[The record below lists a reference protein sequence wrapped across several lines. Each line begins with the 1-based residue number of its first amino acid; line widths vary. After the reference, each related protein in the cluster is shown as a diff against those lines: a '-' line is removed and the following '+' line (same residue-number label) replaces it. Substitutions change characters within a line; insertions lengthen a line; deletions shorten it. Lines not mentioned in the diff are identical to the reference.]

1 MRYACSLLMA
11 SALCAFAA
19 PAAHAATHHRH
30 HPAKPAKPTAE
41 PAKVDSAIMAE
52 LAALRS
58 QVATLQARLD
68 KTEATTAATSATVA
82 QTQVQVGSLSQS
94 VRETPAV
101 AKAAAKTEVATAI
114 TAEHA
119 KGYTEFKG
127 IRLTPGGFLELAG
140 IYRQH
145 FQGNDISSSFSVPF
159 PSNSASHVGEGRF
172 TARQSRVSFLAQ
184 GNANPHTVLS
194 MYGEFDFQGGA
205 QTANSNESNSYNPRI
220 RHLYGTIDWNAES
233 SGVHLLAGQTWSL
246 VTLNTGGITPRK
258 ELTPAVI
265 EAQYVPGFTW
275 ARQPQVRLTVD
286 TADHHL
292 WAAVSAEN
300 PATTFAGATPPGL
313 TYSAPAGSG
322 FASANT
328 LSLNSTP
335 DFVGKVAY
343 EGAIAGH
350 TLHLEGYGLL
360 SSFVAH
366 LNGAGNTTH
375 AGYGFGGG
383 AVLQV
388 VPKVFDLQFSGM
400 AGKGIGRYGTAG
412 LPEVAFA
419 ADGSIHPIREVML
432 LGGAMLHPTPM
443 LDVYLYA
450 GREQQFAQTLG
461 GAYGIGLATANN
473 SGCLIEG
480 GVCNGN
486 TRRIEQLTGGLW
498 QKIYSGTFGR
508 AQVGLQWEYTER
520 QLFADGQGNAP
531 SAHQNVG
538 MISFRYYPF

>member
-30 HPAKPAKPTAE
+30 HPVKPAAE

-52 LAALRS
+52 LAALRT
-58 QVATLQARLD
+58 QVASLQQRLD
-68 KTEATTAATSATVA
+68 KAEANTAATSATVA
-82 QTQVQVGSLSQS
+82 QTQAQVGTLSQS
-94 VRETPAV
+94 VSETPAV

-119 KGYTEFKG
+119 KGYSEFKG

-145 FQGNDISSSFSVPF
+145 FQGNDISSSFSIPF
-159 PSNSASHVGEGRF
+159 PSNSPSHVSEGRF

-184 GNANPHTVLS
+184 GNVNPHTVLS

-220 RHLYGTIDWNAES
+220 RHLYGTIDWNGEG
-233 SGVHLLAGQTWSL
+233 SGLHLLAGQTWSL
-246 VTLNTGGITPRK
+246 VTMNTKGITPRS
-258 ELTPAVI
+258 ELPPPTI
-265 EAQYVPGFTW
+265 EAQYMPGFSW
-275 ARQPQVRLTVD
+275 ARQPQVRLTAD

-292 WAAVSAEN
+292 WAAVSVEN
-300 PATTFAGATPPGL
+300 PATTFAGAIPAGL
-313 TYSAPAGSG
+313 TYNAPAGSG
-322 FASANT
+322 FDAANT

-335 DFVGKVAY
+335 DFLGKVAY
-343 EGAIAGH
+343 EGSIAGH
-350 TLHLEGYGLL
+350 SLHLEGYGVL

-366 LNGAGNTTH
+366 LNGVGNTSH

-383 AVLQV
+383 MVVQV
-388 VPKVFDLQFSGM
+388 VPKVFDLEASGM
-400 AGKGIGRYGTAG
+400 AGKGIGRYGAAQ

-419 ADGSIHPIREVML
+419 SDGSIHPIREVMYL
-432 LGGAMLHPTPM
+432 AGATLHPTPM
-443 LDVYLYA
+443 LDVYLFA
-450 GREQQFAQTLG
+450 GREQEFAQTLG

-473 SGCLIEG
+473 SGCLTEG
-480 GVCNGN
+480 GACNGN

-508 AQVGLQWEYTER
+508 AQVGFQWEYTER